1 MPSLMIPTLRHRLKQ
16 FIIKHMFSYDAPHLI
31 AILRAWGIHA
41 GDVLM
46 LHSSWQPLNG
56 FRGKP
61 ADLIAAL
68 KEVVGPEG
76 LLVMPSLTYHN
87 ESSAEFLARRVAMN
101 VRRSPSR
108 MGLLTEVFRRNRE
121 VVRSLSPTHPLLAWG
136 RDAEAFL
143 AGHDQVA
150 EPFGSASPFG
160 RLLERDG
167 WILGFDA
174 PFSTIT
180 FTHFVEDHLAAR
192 LPFPFYDPEVRMGTV
207 IDYSGQARQ
216 CPVRVISAQ
225 ANGLRRE
232 DRYVAELERQDL
244 LRRRRI
250 GNTRLLLLR
259 CRDMVECA
267 DAMAARGEVFFD
279 VP

>member
-1 MPSLMIPTLRHRLKQ
+1 MTSAFRDQ
-16 FIIKHMFSYDAPHLI
+16 IKCFVVKHLLAYDAPHLV
-31 AILRAWGIHA
+31 AILRALGIRQ
-41 GDVLM
+41 GDTLM
-46 LHSSWQPLNG
+46 VHSSWQPLNG

-68 KEVVGPEG
+68 KEVVGSEG
-76 LLVMPSLTYHN
+76 LLVMPSLSYHN
-87 ESSAEFLARRVAMN
+87 ESSAEFLARGVPMN

-136 RDAEAFL
+136 RDTEAFL
-143 AGHDQVA
+143 AGHDQA
-150 EPFGSASPFG
+150 IEPFGSASPFG

-192 LPFPFYDPEVRMGTV
+192 LPFPFYDPELRMGTV
-207 IDYSGQARQ
+207 IDYAGEARQ

-225 ANGLRRE
+225 ANSLRRE
-232 DRYVAELERQDL
+232 ERYVAELKRQGG
-244 LRRRRI
+244 LRHRRI

-267 DAMAARGEVFFD
+267 DAMAVRGELFFD